1 MKSTSMTLSQSS
13 LSVMVPEAELSSV
26 IVLSVLREGGTFGQ
40 VIVNWRVTGDHN
52 DGEITPTSG
61 EVRQ

>member
-1 MKSTSMTLSQSS
+1 MTLSQSS
-13 LSVMVPEAELSSV
+13 LSVMVPEAEFSSV

-40 VIVNWRVTGDHN
+40 VIVNWQVTGDHN

-61 EVRQ
+61 EVRH